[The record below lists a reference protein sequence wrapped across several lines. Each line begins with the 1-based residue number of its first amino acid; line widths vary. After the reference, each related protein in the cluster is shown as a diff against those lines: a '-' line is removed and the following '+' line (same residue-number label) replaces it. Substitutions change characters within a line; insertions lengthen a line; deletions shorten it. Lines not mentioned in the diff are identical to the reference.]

1 MTTRIE
7 KDFIFQ
13 AAVFFEGNFVLN
25 IYDITLSM
33 LVESESIREQNVAM
47 ERIRY
52 LIEECFENS
61 IFIHEEDKNKII
73 DFQKAGIK
81 VCTLPEEPY
90 DQILS
95 LILLLKL
102 NSVMEGKL
110 SITDLVLG
118 SKLSDGVRFT
128 AVTEMAENIFS
139 GNHWWNSS
147 TTEINDLSKLDKK
160 QKIVKLFKDKDW
172 DSIGLVWKDKP
183 KHTIKLKT
191 PEPDNIT

>member
-7 KDFIFQ
+7 KDFVFQ
-13 AAVFFEGNFVLN
+13 AAVFFENNFLLN
-25 IYDITLSM
+25 IYELTLSM

-47 ERIRY
+47 ERVKYI
-52 LIEECFENS
+52 IEDCLENCV
-61 IFIHEEDKNKII
+61 FVEEANTQKIQ

-90 DQILS
+90 DQIIS

-102 NSVMEGKL
+102 NSVMEGKM

-128 AVTEMAENIFS
+128 AVVEMAENVFP
-139 GNHWWNSS
+139 GNHWWTKS
-147 TTEINDLSKLDKK
+147 TTEINHLSKPNRKE
-160 QKIVKLFKDKDW
+160 KIVKLFKDENW
-172 DSIGLVWKDKP
+172 DNIGLVWKDKV
-183 KHTIKLKT
+183 KT
-191 PEPDNIT
+191 LGKQKSTEPDNIT